1 MITVEREILGQ
12 IMSTDIYLS
21 VSSNS
26 KSKENIEEEISS
38 IVLRLEKFE
47 NKFSRFIK
55 DNFLDKFNSSI
66 SIDYDEEFA
75 EILKLC
81 SIYYKKTNSIFDPTI
96 LPFLLEEGYSLSK
109 KEGFVDKILFHSNQK
124 NSTQKYSFNDISIS
138 KEKNIIS
145 KPLDLKID
153 LGGIGKG
160 FIADKISN
168 ELKENYEDFCI
179 SIGGDMYLSGVDHK
193 NDYPYWAIE
202 IDSPFKDPEKIPTLL
217 LKNLAVATSG
227 VDKRTWEIN
236 GKQKNHIIDARTH
249 MSLANDLLSVT
260 VISSS
265 VTEADIIA
273 KTLLILGLE
282 DGSIFCENHSI
293 PAIFIKKDKTVIVNN
308 LAKKYVWKE

>member
-12 IMSTDIYLS
+12 IMSTDVYIS
-21 VSSNS
+21 ISSNS
-26 KSKENIEEEISS
+26 KSKENIETEISS
-38 IVLRLEKFE
+38 IITKLEKFE

-66 SIDYDEEFA
+66 SIDYDEAFA
-75 EILKLC
+75 KILKLC
-81 SIYYKKTNSIFDPTI
+81 SIYYKKTNGIFDPTI
-96 LPFLLEEGYSLSK
+96 LPFLLDEGYSVSK
-109 KEGFVDKILFHSNQK
+109 KNGFVDKTPFLSNQK
-124 NSTQKYSFNDISIS
+124 KSTQKYSFNDIFVS
-138 KEKNIIS
+138 KEKNVIS

-179 SIGGDMYLSGVDHK
+179 SIGGDMYLNGVDRT
-193 NDYPYWAIE
+193 NNYPYWAIE
-202 IDSPFKDPEKIPTLL
+202 IESPFKNLEETPTLL

-227 VDKRTWEIN
+227 IDKRTWEIN
-236 GKQKNHIIDARTH
+236 GQQKNHIIDTKTH

-282 DGSIFCENHSI
+282 EGSIFCENHSI